1 MKFVYTVNPLDCSAS
16 SCGRKFVT
24 YFCLDE
30 RRDKKKGTSRD
41 EITRANA
48 QKPRTRCRPLT
59 IKGLVIN
66 KLISLFLPVEDSMC
80 VNYVNAGLA
89 QNHHGFI
96 AQSHSLSSSRWILF
110 LVNEL
115 RFRIPT
121 QPPYFIF
128 RKYILL
134 YGDSFSQNNLEFPIS
149 TCELLWEKRNQPT
162 KFPVWLAWT
171 TRTRRFKMRKWA
183 RKYNQRYI
191 FQRRV
196 NRTKLL
202 RMTNAVRSRTGTFY
216 IIFVISRNGY
226 ISRNNSGDARYFVYK
241 LRFETRVGLGVFHRK
256 KKYQEQENVNRG

>member
-41 EITRANA
+41 EITRTNA

-80 VNYVNAGLA
+80 VNYVNAGLV
-89 QNHHGFI
+89 QNHDGFI

-121 QPPYFIF
+121 QLPYFIF
-128 RKYILL
+128 RKCILL
-134 YGDSFSQNNLEFPIS
+134 YLVFPEQSRIS
-149 TCELLWEKRNQPT
+149 
-162 KFPVWLAWT
+162 
-171 TRTRRFKMRKWA
+171 
-183 RKYNQRYI
+183 
-191 FQRRV
+191 
-196 NRTKLL
+196 
-202 RMTNAVRSRTGTFY
+202 
-216 IIFVISRNGY
+216 
-226 ISRNNSGDARYFVYK
+226 D
-241 LRFETRVGLGVFHRK
+241 FH
-256 KKYQEQENVNRG
+256 V